1 MNWSGCIFDHSSFF
15 PVFFFFCL
23 HLRVWL
29 QISANRSRDAGS
41 YSCGDGSRP
50 SLWDGPAQQT
60 KPKYIMNSVV
70 LLVAD
75 KHKLHI
81 HLPPHEAEFTPP
93 WTQLPGHISSSDSY
107 AAAEGGLMSE
117 VMQLQPKVQ
126 VRKKALALISSCKVF
141 FFFLLCDARRTLK
154 DSNIHIYNTQ
164 QRQHWHCLSRI
175 SGAGQMVKA
184 LTSEA
189 CSQFVCI
196 NAQWTGD
203 NSKVVFYITHK
214 ASV

>member
-81 HLPPHEAEFTPP
+81 HRPPHEAEFTPP

-126 VRKKALALISSCKVF
+126 VRKKALASISSCKVF
-141 FFFLLCDARRTLK
+141 FFSFFVMHAGRLRTQTYTFITRSSVSTDIAFQGYQERGRWWKL
-154 DSNIHIYNTQ
+154 SP
-164 QRQHWHCLSRI
+164 QRH
-175 SGAGQMVKA
+175 A
-184 LTSEA
+184 
-189 CSQFVCI
+189 
-196 NAQWTGD
+196 
-203 NSKVVFYITHK
+203 
-214 ASV
+214 ASLFA